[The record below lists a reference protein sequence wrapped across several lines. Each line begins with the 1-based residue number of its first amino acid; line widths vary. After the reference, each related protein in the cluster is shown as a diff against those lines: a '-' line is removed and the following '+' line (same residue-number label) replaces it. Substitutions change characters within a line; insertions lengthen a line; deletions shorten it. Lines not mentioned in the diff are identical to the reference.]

1 VSEQLLTVLKLC
13 LLALLYLFFLRV
25 LRAVWSEVNP
35 PRAAADVAAA
45 PAAPTGRRRKRAPKV
60 AKPPRPAKGAKA
72 RRGSASPTTLVLV
85 EPATRAGTEF
95 ALGPELTIGRAGG
108 CSIVLDEQY
117 VSQVHSRLFL
127 RDGSAF
133 VEDLGSTNGTW
144 VNGTRAVGQMPAR
157 VGDRIQVGNVVME
170 VR

>member
-1 VSEQLLTVLKLC
+1 VSEQLLTILKLC

-35 PRAAADVAAA
+35 PKLATAE
-45 PAAPTGRRRKRAPKV
+45 APTGSKRKGRQKTPKQ
-60 AKPPRPAKGAKA
+60 KPAKA
-72 RRGSASPTTLVLV
+72 RRGAPSAPTRLVV
-85 EPATRAGTEF
+85 IEPAHKAGLEY
-95 ALGPELTIGRAGG
+95 ALGPELTVGRAGG

-117 VSQVHSRLFL
+117 VSQVHTRIFI
-127 RDGSAF
+127 RDGSLF

-144 VNGTRAVGQMPAR
+144 VNGSRAVGQMPAR
-157 VGDRIQVGNVVME
+157 LGDRIQVGNVVME